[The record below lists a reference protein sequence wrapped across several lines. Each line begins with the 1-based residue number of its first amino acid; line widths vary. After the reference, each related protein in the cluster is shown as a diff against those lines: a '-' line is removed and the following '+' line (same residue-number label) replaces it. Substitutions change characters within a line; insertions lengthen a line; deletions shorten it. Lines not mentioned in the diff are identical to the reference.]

1 MTKPVRYDL
10 RQVGDEWVMFREGG
24 GEAFREPSKEKAI
37 SRAYEVV
44 HGFQYACVVATHHE
58 NGIVELKNFGVGV

>member
-1 MTKPVRYDL
+1 MTKRVRYDL

-37 SRAYEVV
+37 RRAYEVV
-44 HGFQYACVVATHHE
+44 HGFQYACVVAIHHE
-58 NGIVELKNFGVGV
+58 NGIVELKNFG